1 MKFYER
7 YYKNNYE
14 ELITWYPRF
23 YRDVFEM
30 VEILKASGQVLDA
43 LEDKI
48 EQAYLNNFI
57 LTADTETISRWETLL
72 GITYSEPLTLPQR
85 KRVVIARLI
94 GNGHI
99 GEPEIREVIRNYT
112 ENTAM
117 IDFGRGVISIMI
129 EGTVFDERN
138 LHKTILCRIPAHL
151 ALDMKIHIRRS
162 FSGKVTVRYSG
173 MTETRL
179 LSDPVGEDRISA
191 MPFSVSHG
199 GLVESMSM
207 ALPVKEDR
215 AARESLNMG
224 FGGQLSVTGCGSAP
238 DTERTAAGHMPRAS
252 GGFYHTHIK
261 SKRIGGD
268 GDGSI

>member
-14 ELITWYPRF
+14 ELTTWYPRF

-94 GNGHI
+94 GYGHI
-99 GEPEIREVIRNYT
+99 GEPEIR
-112 ENTAM
+112 
-117 IDFGRGVISIMI
+117 
-129 EGTVFDERN
+129 
-138 LHKTILCRIPAHL
+138 
-151 ALDMKIHIRRS
+151 
-162 FSGKVTVRYSG
+162 
-173 MTETRL
+173 
-179 LSDPVGEDRISA
+179 
-191 MPFSVSHG
+191 
-199 GLVESMSM
+199 
-207 ALPVKEDR
+207 
-215 AARESLNMG
+215 
-224 FGGQLSVTGCGSAP
+224 
-238 DTERTAAGHMPRAS
+238 
-252 GGFYHTHIK
+252 
-261 SKRIGGD
+261 
-268 GDGSI
+268 